1 MIFLCRRGPLTTP
14 AGITEFGAIDPA
26 PPGKEF
32 SNGRLPCSRRKLP
45 GTVDLERSVLY
56 YVACVILA
64 VKVQL
69 RARACISSAAGG
81 SILADMC

>member
-1 MIFLCRRGPLTTP
+1 MSSWANSHACGY
-14 AGITEFGAIDPA
+14 TEFGAIDPV

-45 GTVDLERSVLY
+45 GTVGVERSVLY

-69 RARACISSAAGG
+69 KARACISSVAGG
-81 SILADMC
+81 SIFVGHVLDI